1 MKEYENEYDE
11 ETENCIWCGEQ
22 FISGEDGNELGFCC
36 KCQVEKSFPYD
47 IEAYYKDYDE
57 GKVAF
62 KGFDTLSRGLLEPY
76 KTWPNQKV
84 EAI

>member
-1 MKEYENEYDE
+1 MGFDIEDE
-11 ETENCIWCGEQ
+11 IEKCLWCGES
-22 FISGEDGNELGFCC
+22 FIPGEDGNELGFCC
-36 KCQVEKSFPYD
+36 KCQEDKEFPYD
-47 IEAYYKDYDE
+47 IDAYYKDYDDN
-57 GKVAF
+57 KVAF